1 MNNKYIEIYRLGCA
15 WKGDNSAVTWS
26 DATTNDGDTSCL
38 NTANDYI
45 RGLLETKNAVDTA
58 TSYDAEELA
67 LNGNGTPD
75 DGNEFGVND
84 TYATAKSDSAYYT
97 AQKEIADANL
107 LVLTNARDALQV
119 TIDVLNVDAGTVK
132 GSEQIELTRLEVLK
146 TQA

>member
-15 WKGDNSAVTWS
+15 WNSDGSATTWA
-26 DATTNDGDTSCL
+26 DATTVTADTSCL
-38 NTANDYI
+38 DTANDYI
-45 RGLLETKNAVDTA
+45 RGLLEAKNAIDT
-58 TSYDAEELA
+58 TTDYDAEELA
-67 LNGNGTPD
+67 LNGNGTPS

-107 LVLTNARDALQV
+107 LVLTNARDALQL
-119 TIDVLNVDAGTVK
+119 TIDVLDVDAETVK